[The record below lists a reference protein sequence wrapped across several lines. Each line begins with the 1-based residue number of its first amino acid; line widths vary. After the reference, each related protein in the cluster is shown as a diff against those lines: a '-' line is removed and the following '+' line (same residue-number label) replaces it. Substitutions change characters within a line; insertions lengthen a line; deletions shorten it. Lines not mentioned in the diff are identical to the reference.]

1 MSILIGLHVIRALE
15 RNGAITEEVQ
25 DRIFPIVAPAGI
37 ERFPFIIYE
46 TNGGNRTTTKDGR
59 LYDEDSA
66 VVRIVAKKHSEALR
80 LANEARKAL
89 EGYTPDYDEFRV
101 IGVSGISYNDEYVPQ
116 FDAYSV
122 NLTIDFKTIDK

>member
-15 RNGAITEEVQ
+15 RVEAITKEVQ
-25 DRIFPIVAPAGI
+25 ERIFPIVAPAGI

-46 TNGGNRTTTKDGR
+46 TTGGNRTTTKDGR

-66 VVRIVAKKHSEALR
+66 VVRVVAKKHSDALR

-89 EGYTPDYDEFRV
+89 EGYTPDYEEFKV
-101 IGVSGISYNDEYVPQ
+101 LGVGGISYNDEYVSNL
-116 FDAYSV
+116 DAYSV
-122 NLTIDFKTIDK
+122 NLTFEFKTIDK